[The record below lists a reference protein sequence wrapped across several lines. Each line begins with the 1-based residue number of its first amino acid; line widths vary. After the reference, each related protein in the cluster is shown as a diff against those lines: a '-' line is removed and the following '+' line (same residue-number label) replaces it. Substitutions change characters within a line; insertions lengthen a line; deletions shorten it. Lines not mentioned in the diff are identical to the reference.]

1 MRIPPVLRH
10 ILEVTFRWAAAW
22 SIFGLIAGMAM
33 MFGKVELIAESGA
46 KPKYVF
52 TFWIPLLFG
61 IATVFGV
68 TLGFLFASF
77 LALANHWLAATEM
90 RPSSAVLHGM
100 RLLCGMV
107 AGGLIGW
114 LVTRNRYAWIFA
126 GLGVLS
132 AVVSCVANQRKER
145 LEDFA

>member
-1 MRIPPVLRH
+1 MRIPPVLRQ
-10 ILEVTFRWAAAW
+10 ILGVTFRWAAAW
-22 SIFGLIAGMAM
+22 SILGLIAGMAM

-46 KPKYVF
+46 KPAYVF

-68 TLGFLFASF
+68 ALGFLFASF
-77 LALANHWLAATEM
+77 LAFVNHWLAAKDM
-90 RPSSAVLHGM
+90 HPSSAVLHGM
-100 RLLCGMV
+100 RLLCGTV

-114 LVTRNRYAWIFA
+114 FVTRNRYAWIFA
-126 GLGVLS
+126 GFGMLS
-132 AVVSCVANQRKER
+132 AVVSCLANQRKGR